1 VISIPVRLRTCSYE
15 VLVGKGVAARL
26 SDLLPSGTKK
36 VAVVTQE
43 GIDFE
48 IDPGVQ
54 KERFVVPPGESAKS
68 LSSVEELCRAFA
80 RWGLARTDTVVAVG
94 GGVVTDVAGFCAAVY
109 LRGVR
114 YVNVPTTLLAQV
126 DAAIGGKT
134 GVNIEEGKNL
144 VGAFWQPAAVLCDTD
159 ALSTLPERE
168 WASGR
173 GEMAKCAFLGKLL
186 RLAEPN
192 SSWSQGDP
200 DTAGSSRSVDSGWW
214 GGDSL
219 EEKIARCVAIKV
231 AAVTSDERED
241 GVRALLNYGH
251 TLAHALEAA
260 DLQSG
265 SSDLRHGEAVAVGI
279 AFAARLARRL
289 GRIDDEKV
297 AYHDEVIESFGF
309 DVPVKLSPGTSSGA
323 LVEFMARDKKARH
336 DLTFV
341 LDGPEGV
348 EVVSGVPVDEVVA
361 TLSEMGCPR

>member
-1 VISIPVRLRTCSYE
+1 VITIPLRLRNSYYE
-15 VLVGKGVAARL
+15 VIVGKGASARL
-26 SDLLPSGTKK
+26 GAVLPSGTEK

-48 IDPGVQ
+48 VDPGVPE
-54 KERFVVPPGESAKS
+54 ERFVVPDGERAKS

-80 RWGLARTDTVVAVG
+80 RWGLARSDTVVAVG
-94 GGVVTDVAGFCAAVY
+94 GGVVTDLAGFCAAVY
-109 LRGVR
+109 LRGVP

-144 VGAFWQPAAVLCDTD
+144 VGAFWQPMAVLCDTD
-159 ALSTLPERE
+159 ALSTLSERE

-186 RLAEPN
+186 VPAGSGL
-192 SSWSQGDP
+192 SSWADGP
-200 DTAGSSRSVDSGWW
+200 DGSSWPDGSQSQCFD
-214 GGDSL
+214 DSL
-219 EEKIARCVAIKV
+219 EKMIARCVAIKV
-231 AAVTSDERED
+231 AAVTADERED

-251 TLAHALEAA
+251 TLAHALEAQA
-260 DLQSG
+260 LQDRSH
-265 SSDLRHGEAVAVGI
+265 DLRHGEAVAVGI

-289 GRIDDEKV
+289 GRIDDGRV
-297 AYHDEVIESFGF
+297 AYHDQVLESFAL
-309 DVPVKLSPGTSSGA
+309 PTKLPEQASSRA
-323 LVEFMARDKKARH
+323 LVEFMTRDKKARH

-348 EVVSGVPVDEVVA
+348 EVVRGVPPDQVVA
-361 TLSEMGCPR
+361 TLSEMGCRP